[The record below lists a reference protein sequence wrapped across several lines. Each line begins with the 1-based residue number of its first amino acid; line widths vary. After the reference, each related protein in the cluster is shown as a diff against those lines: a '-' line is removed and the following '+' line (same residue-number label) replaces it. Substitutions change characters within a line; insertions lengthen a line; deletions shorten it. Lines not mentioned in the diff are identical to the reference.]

1 MRRNE
6 NPDWDLVSRCR
17 ICGME
22 FNTLDEIRAHV
33 ATHRKDMRKAWRL
46 TLFMGQGDENHRVPF
61 LKLAPEFLP
70 DHNVKGMVAKGP
82 FPERGELCPLPMSV
96 WVDDLKNLHD
106 AFEALKA
113 KFSEVCGSILDN
125 AERQY
130 VDIAPDINVILKEEK
145 NRLELFVQEKP
156 TEEMMMMPPI
166 LITLLK

>member
-125 AERQY
+125 AGRQY

-145 NRLELFVQEKP
+145 NQ
-156 TEEMMMMPPI
+156 
-166 LITLLK
+166 